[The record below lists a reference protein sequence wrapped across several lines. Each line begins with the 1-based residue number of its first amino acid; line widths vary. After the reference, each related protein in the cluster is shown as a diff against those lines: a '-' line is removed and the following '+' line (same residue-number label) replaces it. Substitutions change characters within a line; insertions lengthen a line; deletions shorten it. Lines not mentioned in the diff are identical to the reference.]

1 MSSTSILP
9 PELVSSSPVSLTVK
23 WGKVDASTA
32 YEIQMRRV
40 GASEEWVTLSD
51 KLTGNIMKKN
61 NLSPATSYIFR
72 FRGLQKNTDW
82 SPASKTMKT
91 EAGVSSVVS
100 NMLGKTLLTAKGK
113 TVPMDCVGNGLFALY
128 FSASWCPPC
137 RQFTPLLKQ
146 FYVDVKNAKK
156 KFEIIFVSAD
166 HDAGS
171 FLQYFQQHHAWLAL
185 PYEAPSRT
193 HVSAYFQVSGIPRLI
208 VFGPNGQIVCN
219 NAVQSLPLT
228 LSTFDGWQKT
238 AGL

>member
-1 MSSTSILP
+1 MSSASILP

-40 GASEEWVTLSD
+40 GASEEWVTLSN

-72 FRGLQKNTDW
+72 FRGLEKKTDW

-100 NMLGKTLLTAKGK
+100 NMLGKTLLTTKGK

-156 KFEIIFVSAD
+156 KFEII
-166 HDAGS
+166 
-171 FLQYFQQHHAWLAL
+171 L
-185 PYEAPSRT
+185 
-193 HVSAYFQVSGIPRLI
+193 
-208 VFGPNGQIVCN
+208 
-219 NAVQSLPLT
+219 
-228 LSTFDGWQKT
+228 
-238 AGL
+238 